1 MRKKGARPRV
11 SKYCLL
17 LTDGQSQDDVG
28 NSARA
33 IKNSGVKMFALGIG
47 AARVDEL
54 KLIASPPFADTMY
67 YETDYDAIKQ
77 LQEKLTNK
85 FCEEVDSYG
94 LYSYGQGQGDC
105 SCPAGPPGPP
115 GPPGVSF
122 AGGMGNSAGSGMDDR
137 VVVMQSPSSHPDMPQ
152 TPQALEL
159 MIRKVVLSVLK
170 DQSVLHKFRG
180 VKGNPGPT
188 GLRGLPGPQGAE
200 GRRGP
205 QGPTGPRGKNRI
217 LVRNRSKSRNRNS
230 KNKDDS
236 DVDEEVDSDSSESQS
251 HIGMKPAMTEE
262 DAIKLIL
269 GEDRAAG
276 VTRRGRRKMGRGR
289 RLRTKYVP
297 SN

>member
-1 MRKKGARPRV
+1 
-11 SKYCLL
+11 
-17 LTDGQSQDDVG
+17 
-28 NSARA
+28 
-33 IKNSGVKMFALGIG
+33 
-47 AARVDEL
+47 
-54 KLIASPPFADTMY
+54 
-67 YETDYDAIKQ
+67 
-77 LQEKLTNK
+77 
-85 FCEEVDSYG
+85 
-94 LYSYGQGQGDC
+94 
-105 SCPAGPPGPP
+105 
-115 GPPGVSF
+115 VSF

-137 VVVMQSPSSHPDMPQ
+137 VVVMQSPTSHPDMPQ

-217 LVRNRSKSRNRNS
+217 LVRNRSKSRNRN

-236 DVDEEVDSDSSESQS
+236 EVDDENDLISSSE
-251 HIGMKPAMTEE
+251 HIGMKPALEVSAAMTEE
-262 DAIKLIL
+262 DAVRLIL

-276 VTRRGRRKMGRGR
+276 VTRRGRRKMGRRR

>member
-1 MRKKGARPRV
+1 M
-11 SKYCLL
+11 
-17 LTDGQSQDDVG
+17 
-28 NSARA
+28 
-33 IKNSGVKMFALGIG
+33 
-47 AARVDEL
+47 
-54 KLIASPPFADTMY
+54 
-67 YETDYDAIKQ
+67 
-77 LQEKLTNK
+77 
-85 FCEEVDSYG
+85 
-94 LYSYGQGQGDC
+94 
-105 SCPAGPPGPP
+105 
-115 GPPGVSF
+115 SF

-137 VVVMQSPSSHPDMPQ
+137 VVVMQAPGSHPDMPQ

-217 LVRNRSKSRNRNS
+217 LVRNRSKSRNRN

-236 DVDEEVDSDSSESQS
+236 DIDDENDTSMSSE

-262 DAIKLIL
+262 DAVRLIL

-276 VTRRGRRKMGRGR
+276 VTDENQ
-289 RLRTKYVP
+289 TE
-297 SN
+297 

>member
-1 MRKKGARPRV
+1 M
-11 SKYCLL
+11 
-17 LTDGQSQDDVG
+17 
-28 NSARA
+28 
-33 IKNSGVKMFALGIG
+33 
-47 AARVDEL
+47 
-54 KLIASPPFADTMY
+54 
-67 YETDYDAIKQ
+67 
-77 LQEKLTNK
+77 
-85 FCEEVDSYG
+85 
-94 LYSYGQGQGDC
+94 
-105 SCPAGPPGPP
+105 
-115 GPPGVSF
+115 SF

-236 DVDEEVDSDSSESQS
+236 DVDEEVESASSESQS

-276 VTRRGRRKMGRGR
+276 VTDENQ
-289 RLRTKYVP
+289 TE
-297 SN
+297 